1 MDENRNEQQNDT
13 PVQPEE
19 AKKQHWWSGKKPKE
33 KKSAK
38 QEIKE
43 WVVALAVALIVVLVI
58 QGVFFRIIRV
68 DGQSMETT
76 LHNGERLYVDVM
88 NVRFA
93 DAVPRGSVVICNY
106 PNRYTSVLGIHFNTC
121 FVKRVVGVPGD
132 TVYRADGHNHVVYE
146 EDGKTVDVDLEE
158 GVLYDGI
165 YRYNGG
171 PDYEPYVLGE
181 DEYFVVG
188 DNLYGSHDSRDWN
201 DPDPSRDVGPITKD
215 MITGHVRCVVW
226 PLNGIRAVE

>member
-1 MDENRNEQQNDT
+1 MDENRIEQQNDT

-19 AKKQHWWSGKKPKE
+19 AKKQHWWSSKKPKE

-106 PNRYTSVLGIHFNTC
+106 PNRYTSVLGIHFNTY

-132 TVYRADGHNHVVYE
+132 TVYRADGINHVVYE
-146 EDGKTVDVDLEE
+146 EDGKTVDVGLEDD
-158 GVLYDGI
+158 VLYYGI

-181 DEYFVVG
+181 NEYFVVG
-188 DNLYGSHDSRDWN
+188 DNRGNSHDSRDWQ
-201 DPDPSRDVGPITKD
+201 DEEPDGDVGPITKN
-215 MITGHVRCVVW
+215 MIVGRVREVIW
-226 PLNGIRAVE
+226 PLNSIRAVK